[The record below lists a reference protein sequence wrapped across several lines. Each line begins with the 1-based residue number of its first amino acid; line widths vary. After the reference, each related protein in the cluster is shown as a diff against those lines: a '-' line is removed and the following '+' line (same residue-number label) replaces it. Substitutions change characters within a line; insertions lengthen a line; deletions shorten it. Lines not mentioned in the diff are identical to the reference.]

1 MSNKNMIQF
10 ESEIFHHFCLRH
22 SMRVYDLLINDLS
35 VLFLAR
41 KNIIF
46 PDTNT
51 LTEIA
56 CNNEDKNVNLIVTG
70 NNNEN
75 KNEGMYSFFVLMV
88 IG

>member
-1 MSNKNMIQF
+1 
-10 ESEIFHHFCLRH
+10 
-22 SMRVYDLLINDLS
+22 MRVYDLLINDLS

-51 LTEIA
+51 LTEMA

-75 KNEGMYSFFVLMV
+75 KNEGMHSFFVLMV
-88 IG
+88 IIG